1 MTFDDDFDAVNGLF
15 AEVFGTEQIVVVDP
29 AGDSWTYSATVG
41 DERVEHRRTDRGI
54 DVAVTRELY
63 VEVDADGRDING
75 RPEVLNLRGVVTV
88 GELTYAIERVTHSRS
103 GAAVLHVIRIETGEK
118 SRDGY
123 RRRGL

>member
-1 MTFDDDFDAVNGLF
+1 MTFDDDFDAVDGIF
-15 AEVFGTEQIVVVDP
+15 AEVFGTEEIVVVDP
-29 AGDSWTYSATVG
+29 AGESWTYDATAG
-41 DERVEHRRTDRGI
+41 DERVEYRKTDRGT
-54 DVAVTRELY
+54 DVAITREIYL
-63 VEVDADGRDING
+63 EVAAAGRDTGG
-75 RPEVLNLRGVVTV
+75 RPEVLNLRGVATV